1 MLRTAHPARP
11 PAKPLRMTYSHD
23 CLSICL
29 LDPLEP
35 LESFEP
41 VSGMMAEVSVSHIDD
56 FAAACAD
63 TLVLVMFGG
72 AVSLLSG
79 AWFPMAM
86 LAGIYR
92 EDYRSQHIQQG
103 RRLTA
108 NVALASILFLHRGVG
123 MYV

>member
-1 MLRTAHPARP
+1 
-11 PAKPLRMTYSHD
+11 MTYSHD

-29 LDPLEP
+29 LDP

-63 TLVLVMFGG
+63 TLVLVMFGD

-103 RRLTA
+103 RQLSA
-108 NVALASILFLHRGVG
+108 NVALASIRFLHRRVGKYVWMTIFGV
-123 MYV
+123 